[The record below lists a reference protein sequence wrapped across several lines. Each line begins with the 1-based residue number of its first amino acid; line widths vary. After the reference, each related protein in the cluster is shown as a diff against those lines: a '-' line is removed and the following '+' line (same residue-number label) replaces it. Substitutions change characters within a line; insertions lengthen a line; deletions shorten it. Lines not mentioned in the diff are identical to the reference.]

1 MELLYLKIFLVR
13 ILDVSLGTVRMIL
26 LVRGKRTISSIVG
39 FIEISIW
46 FAVVREALNTSTSNL
61 WIIFAYAG
69 GFAAGT
75 YIGSYLSEKFIK
87 GSLGVQ
93 IITKK
98 NNKMLSHLRDS
109 GYAVSVVDIKGF
121 DEKTDKYMLFIEVNK
136 RHFNHL
142 QNLVKSID
150 KKAFIVVTETKYVQ
164 NGYFKQ
170 I

>member
-1 MELLYLKIFLVR
+1 MALLYIKIFLVR

-26 LVRGKRTISSIVG
+26 LVKGKRLISSIVG

-46 FAVVREALNTSTSNL
+46 FSVVREALNTSTSNI

-75 YIGSYLSEKFIK
+75 YIGGFISDKFIK
-87 GSLGVQ
+87 GTFGVQ
-93 IITKK
+93 IITNK
-98 NNKMLSHLRDS
+98 NNKMLVKLREN
-109 GYAVSVVDIKGF
+109 GYAVSAVDVSGI
-121 DEKTDKYMLFIEVNK
+121 DEKSAKYMLFIEIDK
-136 RHFNHL
+136 KHLNHL